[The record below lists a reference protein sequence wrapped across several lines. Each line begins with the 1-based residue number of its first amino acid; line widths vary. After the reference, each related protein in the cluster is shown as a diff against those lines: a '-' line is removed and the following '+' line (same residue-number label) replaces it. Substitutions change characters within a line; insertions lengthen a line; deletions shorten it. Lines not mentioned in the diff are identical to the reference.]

1 MEGHAMSQADDER
14 RLLVQQV
21 DGLKADLVE
30 AKRQAESEMSAAAAA
45 ALAAAAAVVAAAA
58 AAAVREGQLLKENEQ
73 AEKVH
78 KIQLEEMAKEARS
91 RDAQDREQQEKNKH
105 DVKVLNAA
113 NEQLHHLLTAV
124 QLKQIQTLK
133 EKITWSESRIAQ
145 LEGESSVKAA
155 ADTAAAPKQKA
166 QRNGRG
172 NQNGSLCTQEADD
185 SDGADGMGPDGKR
198 RKKMQAADLSLVIN
212 PVTTSVTTS
221 DYLQLARVTERT
233 STTSGKASALVLD
246 PSSAPKKRAYRLC
259 EHQRRKVICKDCGGG
274 GLCKHQQQKSL
285 CKECGGSSICEHK
298 RQRSKCK
305 DCGGCGICEHQRRR
319 SDCKDCGGRSICE
332 HKRHRTKCKECV
344 GTCEHQ
350 RLKSTCTICREQNR
364 K

>member
-1 MEGHAMSQADDER
+1 MEGKAMTQAEEANDER

-30 AKRQAESEMSAAAAA
+30 AKRKAETETSAAAAA
-45 ALAAAAAVVAAAA
+45 ALAAAAAVAAAAA

-73 AEKVH
+73 AEKDH

-91 RDAQDREQQEKNKH
+91 RDAKDSEQQEKNKH

-113 NEQLHHLLTAV
+113 NEQLYHLLTAV
-124 QLKQIQTLK
+124 QLQQLQQQAEGATLK
-133 EKITWSESRIAQ
+133 EKLKFSESRIAQ

-155 ADTAAAPKQKA
+155 ADSAAAPEQKA
-166 QRNGRG
+166 QRQGRG
-172 NQNGSLCTQEADD
+172 NQNGSLCTQEAEDL
-185 SDGADGMGPDGKR
+185 DGADGMGPDGKR
-198 RKKMQAADLSLVIN
+198 RKKMQAADL
-212 PVTTSVTTS
+212 
-221 DYLQLARVTERT
+221 RT

-350 RLKSTCTICREQNR
+350 RLKSSCTICREQNR